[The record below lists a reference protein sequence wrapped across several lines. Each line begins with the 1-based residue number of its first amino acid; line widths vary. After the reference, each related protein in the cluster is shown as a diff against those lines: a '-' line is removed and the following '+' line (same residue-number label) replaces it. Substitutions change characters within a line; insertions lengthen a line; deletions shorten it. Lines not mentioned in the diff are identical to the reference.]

1 MADRLRQLILAFCT
15 GLLLVAG
22 APLYAD
28 YKQAKV
34 LFAKKD
40 YVRAA
45 AAYHEVFEKSG
56 NRAEKRK
63 AEWGLAQ
70 SLQKQGLLYSSSKYY
85 SLIVRRGRTEDNP
98 FFRSALE
105 ELGSINSKLSL
116 GQSHIVQLFKTEIRL
131 SDVPGPARGFYFYFK
146 GVEAFGDKSLET
158 AEKYFSMVPAGSP
171 YQLGAEFHE
180 AVISNLKGRHSRSIA
195 LFEKVLA
202 GTRERPEFREL
213 QEMSIMNIARVNYEI
228 KRFAEAISY
237 YGQIPRDS
245 ENWLDAIWEASWA
258 FFFIEKFNN
267 SLGNIHTI
275 HSPFFENRF
284 YPEAY
289 ILQSIT
295 FLRMCRYDQVKESMR
310 RFKDRYQPVF
320 GDVKGM
326 LNRYRGDPKAFFKFV
341 YDYRNSQ
348 LSSYR
353 RAEEIVKKLSQVD
366 SFKEAM
372 DTIRFTDRELN
383 ALRGYREWN
392 AVGLTESL
400 NQFLESKKSAAVLDA
415 GQRMY
420 KEGTNY
426 YQELL
431 DLSNQ
436 TKLIVAEMQ
445 LGKLANLRALIK
457 VTGGEDRKTQFI
469 GGMQKLNI
477 NQTLEYWPFEG
488 EYWED
493 ELGFYVYNMASRCV
507 GKDAASDKSGES
519 GAAQGS
525 DKGE

>member
-1 MADRLRQLILAFCT
+1 
-15 GLLLVAG
+15 
-22 APLYAD
+22 
-28 YKQAKV
+28 
-34 LFAKKD
+34 
-40 YVRAA
+40 
-45 AAYHEVFEKSG
+45 
-56 NRAEKRK
+56 
-63 AEWGLAQ
+63 
-70 SLQKQGLLYSSSKYY
+70 YY

-213 QEMSIMNIARVNYEI
+213 QEMSIMNIARVNY
-228 KRFAEAISY
+228 
-237 YGQIPRDS
+237 D
-245 ENWLDAIWEASWA
+245 
-258 FFFIEKFNN
+258 
-267 SLGNIHTI
+267 
-275 HSPFFENRF
+275 
-284 YPEAY
+284 
-289 ILQSIT
+289 T

-431 DLSNQ
+431 ELSNQ

>member
-1 MADRLRQLILAFCT
+1 MFDRLLKP
-15 GLLLVAG
+15 GLLICATIFAIAHGEAL
-22 APLYAD
+22 AD
-28 YKQAKV
+28 YKQARGY
-34 LFAKKD
+34 FAKKD

-45 AAYHEVFEKSG
+45 AAYYEVYEKSG
-56 NRAEKRK
+56 NRSEKRK

-70 SLQKQGLLYSSSKYY
+70 SLQKTGLLYSASKHY
-85 SLIVRRGRTEDNP
+85 SLIVRRGRTENNP

-105 ELGSINSKLSL
+105 ELGNINSKLSL

-131 SDVPGPARGFYFYFK
+131 SDVPGPARGFYFYYK
-146 GVEAFGDKSLET
+146 GVEAFGDRSLET
-158 AEKYFSMVPAGSP
+158 AEKYFNMVPAGSP
-171 YQLGAEFHE
+171 YHLGAQFHE
-180 AVISNLKGRHSRSIA
+180 GVISNLKGRHSRAIA
-195 LFEKVLA
+195 LFEKVLS
-202 GTRERPEFREL
+202 GTRERSDMREL
-213 QEMSIMNIARVNYEI
+213 QEMSLMNIARVNYEI
-228 KRFAEAISY
+228 KRFPEAISY

-258 FFFIEKFNN
+258 FFFMEKFNN

-326 LNRYRGDPKAFFKFV
+326 LNRFKGDPKGFFKYV
-341 YDYRNSQ
+341 YDYRKGELN
-348 LSSYR
+348 SYR

-372 DTIRFTDRELN
+372 DTIRFADRELN
-383 ALRGYREWN
+383 ALRDYREWQ
-392 AVGLTESL
+392 ASGLLDSL

-420 KEGTNY
+420 REGTTY
-426 YQELL
+426 YTELL
-431 DLSNQ
+431 ELSNQ

-445 LGKLANLRALIK
+445 LGKLASLRALIK
-457 VTGGEDRKTQFI
+457 VTGEDRKTQFI

-507 GKDAASDKSGES
+507 ANKDDGDN
-519 GAAQGS
+519 GARG
-525 DKGE
+525 GN

>member
-1 MADRLRQLILAFCT
+1 MFDRLRKL
-15 GLLLVAG
+15 GLLICVAAFALTHG
-22 APLYAD
+22 EALAD
-28 YKQAKV
+28 YKQARV
-34 LFAKKD
+34 FFAKKD

-45 AAYHEVFEKSG
+45 AAYFEVYEKS
-56 NRAEKRK
+56 NNKAEKRK

-70 SLQKQGLLYSSSKYY
+70 SLQKTGLLYSASKYY

-105 ELGSINSKLSL
+105 ELGNINSKLSL

-131 SDVPGPARGFYFYFK
+131 SDVPGPARGFYFYYK
-146 GVEAFGDKSLET
+146 GVEAFGNRSLET

-171 YQLGAEFHE
+171 YQLGAQFHE
-180 AVISNLKGRHSRSIA
+180 GVISNLKGRHSRAIA
-195 LFEKVLA
+195 LFEKVLS
-202 GTRERPEFREL
+202 GTRERSDMREL
-213 QEMSIMNIARVNYEI
+213 QEMSLMNIARVNYEI
-228 KRFAEAISY
+228 KRFPEAISY

-258 FFFIEKFNN
+258 FFFMEKFNN
-267 SLGNIHTI
+267 ALGNIHTI

-326 LNRYRGDPKAFFKFV
+326 LNRFKGDPKGFFKFV
-341 YDYRNSQ
+341 YDYRRGDMNG
-348 LSSYR
+348 YR

-383 ALRGYREWN
+383 ALRNYREWQSS
-392 AVGLTESL
+392 GLLESL

-420 KEGTNY
+420 REGATY
-426 YQELL
+426 YTTLL
-431 DLSNQ
+431 ELSNQ

-445 LGKLANLRALIK
+445 LGKLASLRALIK
-457 VTGGEDRKTQFI
+457 VTGEDKKTQFI

-477 NQTLEYWPFEG
+477 NQTLEFWPFEG

-507 GKDAASDKSGES
+507 ANKDGGNGGD
-519 GAAQGS
+519 
-525 DKGE
+525 

>member
-1 MADRLRQLILAFCT
+1 MLDCLRK
-15 GLLLVAG
+15 LLVVLCFGALAG
-22 APLYAD
+22 SASVALAD
-28 YKQAKV
+28 YKQAKNF
-34 LFAKKD
+34 FAKKD

-45 AAYHEVFEKSG
+45 AAYYEVYEKSDNKG
-56 NRAEKRK
+56 EKRK

-70 SLQKQGLLYSSSKYY
+70 SLQKLGLFYSSSKYY

-105 ELGSINSKLSL
+105 ELGNINSKLSL
-116 GQSHIVQLFKTEIRL
+116 GQSHMVQLFKTEIRL
-131 SDVPGPARGFYFYFK
+131 SDVPGPARGFYFYYK
-146 GVEAFGDKSLET
+146 GVEAFGERSLET

-171 YQLGAEFHE
+171 YQLGAQFHE
-180 AVISNLKGRHSRSIA
+180 GVISNLKGRHSRAIA

-202 GTRERPEFREL
+202 GTRERSDMREL

-237 YGQIPRDS
+237 YGQVPRDS

-258 FFFIEKFNN
+258 FFFMEKFNN
-267 SLGNIHTI
+267 GLGNIHTI
-275 HSPFFENRF
+275 HSPFYDNRF

-326 LNRYRGDPKAFFKFV
+326 LNRFKGDPKGFFKFV

-348 LSSYR
+348 LSAYR
-353 RAEEIVKKLSQVD
+353 RAEEIVQKLSQVD

-383 ALRGYREWN
+383 SLRNYREWQ
-392 AVGLTESL
+392 ASGLLENL

-420 KEGTNY
+420 KEGTTY
-426 YQELL
+426 YTELL
-431 DLSNQ
+431 ELSNQ

-445 LGKLANLRALIK
+445 LGKLASLRALIK
-457 VTGGEDRKTQFI
+457 VTGGEDKKTQFI

-493 ELGFYVYNMASRCV
+493 ELGFYVYNMASRCLT
-507 GKDAASDKSGES
+507 KEPSDSKE
-519 GAAQGS
+519 Q
-525 DKGE
+525 EN

>member
-1 MADRLRQLILAFCT
+1 
-15 GLLLVAG
+15 
-22 APLYAD
+22 
-28 YKQAKV
+28 
-34 LFAKKD
+34 
-40 YVRAA
+40 
-45 AAYHEVFEKSG
+45 
-56 NRAEKRK
+56 
-63 AEWGLAQ
+63 
-70 SLQKQGLLYSSSKYY
+70 
-85 SLIVRRGRTEDNP
+85 
-98 FFRSALE
+98 
-105 ELGSINSKLSL
+105 
-116 GQSHIVQLFKTEIRL
+116 VQLFKTEIRL
-131 SDVPGPARGFYFYFK
+131 SDVPGPARGFYFYYK
-146 GVEAFGDKSLET
+146 GVEAFGDRSLET

-171 YQLGAEFHE
+171 YQLGAQFHE
-180 AVISNLKGRHSRSIA
+180 GVISNLKGRHSRAIA

-202 GTRERPEFREL
+202 GTRERSDMKEL
-213 QEMSIMNIARVNYEI
+213 QEMSLMNIARVNYEI
-228 KRFAEAISY
+228 KRFPEAISY

-258 FFFIEKFNN
+258 FFFMEKFNN

-326 LNRYRGDPKAFFKFV
+326 LNRFKGDPKGFFKYV
-341 YDYRNSQ
+341 YDYRKGDLN
-348 LSSYR
+348 SYR

-383 ALRGYREWN
+383 ALRNYREWQSS
-392 AVGLTESL
+392 GLLESL

-420 KEGTNY
+420 KEGTTY
-426 YQELL
+426 YTELL
-431 DLSNQ
+431 ELSNQ

-445 LGKLANLRALIK
+445 LGKLASLRALIK
-457 VTGGEDRKTQFI
+457 VTGEDKKTQFI

-507 GKDAASDKSGES
+507 ANKDGGDG
-519 GAAQGS
+519 
-525 DKGE
+525 D